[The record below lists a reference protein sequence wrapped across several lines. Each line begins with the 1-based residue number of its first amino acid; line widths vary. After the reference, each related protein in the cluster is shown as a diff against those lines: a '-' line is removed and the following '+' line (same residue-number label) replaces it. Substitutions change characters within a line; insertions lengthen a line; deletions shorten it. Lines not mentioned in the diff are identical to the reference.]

1 MSRSFNRGRRES
13 AVSDLNRNDGS
24 YLPSHSFNQP
34 ESNLSEEGSSAIQ
47 NRQRVSQERLSMSAT
62 RPWRKL
68 RNALLITSNAL
79 SSGRKEKDTYESN
92 DAFLDYFSTQRRSS
106 LTPYCQQ
113 QNSNL
118 RTDQSN
124 PKIQNENR
132 FYFEGLNKLSEQQPV
147 MENEKSGRDGEPFP
161 SITPLT
167 QSTLT
172 FGNRDK
178 ESELQIAHGASNRP
192 EHTTGISIK
201 QQSSVS
207 SQNAP
212 IQLEEWGGFEEN
224 ELPEPQKPTPR
235 LKARCLYHLR
245 NFIFCPPK
253 RTQFPKSCDSCYANP
268 SENGKSFEH
277 FRSTHFICNPQGRFM
292 FIWLGIVAMATVYN
306 LWTAIM
312 RQAFHEI
319 QKDKAALWI
328 GLDGVADLIYLADI
342 MVQFR
347 TSYLEK
353 GLVVRNSRKI
363 ATRYLWSRK
372 FAFDSLALLPFDLFQ
387 SVTGIQPLLRFPRFL
402 KCFRAWHWKIM
413 VENRTTFPNT
423 WRVLT
428 LTHILFLGCHWFAS
442 IYYILS
448 ESTHFQD
455 SWGYPAPTTPELQS
469 LLRKYLQSFYWA
481 TLTLT
486 TIGDITAPEAT
497 FEYAFT
503 ITTYLIGVF
512 VFATI
517 VGQVG
522 NIINNRNAARLSFE
536 NLLSKVIL
544 PKVNFISGQC
554 QKLYEHPPRAAEV
567 EESRPPMVRLCMG
580 KVSKLLGLFPT
591 STSENGAK
599 FEPTRRH
606 LRKDSSQIKKGLK
619 QRKLCFSILF
629 KVTIF
634 HECRPEFLHDLV
646 LKMRPYIFTP
656 GDLICRKGEVA
667 REMFIIADGV
677 LEVIGKAGIVLK
689 RLEAGDF
696 FGEIGILC
704 INGGGNKRTADVR
717 AVGYAELFVLS
728 REDVLSA
735 LADHPDAHVLHFV
748 ITLNQQPTDLAPSEG
763 TTALQGV
770 KGEGNWTNE
779 DLHDIPLSTL
789 HEFALPG
796 PSRPTGGAIPA
807 VHAASTSTAPSPAA
821 SEAHYQTFALNR
833 AKVSHITD
841 VTALQA
847 YSLILLSVGRL
858 NPADDDDDDD
868 DDVNNITVF
877 LIYPVCRKS
886 IFVKR
891 EKGAINALAEL
902 NQFVEEAM
910 FLLVN
915 CSERMSARDER
926 INELVAEN
934 ISLRRKLKE

>member
-1 MSRSFNRGRRES
+1 MSHSFNRGHRES
-13 AVSDLNRNDGS
+13 TAFEMNRNDCS
-24 YLPSHSFNQP
+24 YPPSQASNQP
-34 ESNLSEEGSSAIQ
+34 DSNLPEESSSAIHSH
-47 NRQRVSQERLSMSAT
+47 QRLSQERLSMSAA

-79 SSGRKEKDTYESN
+79 SSGRKERDTYESN
-92 DAFLDYFSTQRRSS
+92 DAFLDYFSTQKRSS
-106 LTPYCQQ
+106 LTSYYQQ
-113 QNSNL
+113 PNSSP
-118 RTDQSN
+118 RSN
-124 PKIQNENR
+124 QFNQKTRNEER
-132 FYFEGLNKLSEQQPV
+132 FYFEGFNKLSEQQPV
-147 MENEKSGRDGEPFP
+147 MENDKATRNGDPFP
-161 SITPLT
+161 SFTTLT
-167 QSTLT
+167 QSTPT
-172 FGNRDK
+172 FTNRGK
-178 ESELQIAHGASNRP
+178 ELEVQTAHVMSNRP
-192 EHTTGISIK
+192 QHILETSTKH
-201 QQSSVS
+201 QSSAS
-207 SQNAP
+207 IQNVP

-224 ELPEPQKPTPR
+224 VPSEPRLSAPS
-235 LKARCLYHLR
+235 LKARFLYHLR
-245 NFIFCPPK
+245 SFTLCPPK
-253 RTQFPKSCDSCYANP
+253 RSHFPKSCDSCYVNP
-268 SENGKSFEH
+268 SENGKSFEQ
-277 FRSTHFICNPQGRFM
+277 FRSSNFICNPQGRFM
-292 FIWLGIVAMATVYN
+292 FVWLGIVAIATVYN

-328 GLDGVADLIYLADI
+328 GLDGVADLIYLTDI

-353 GLVVRNSRKI
+353 GLVVRDARKI

-497 FEYAFT
+497 FQYAFT

-536 NLLSKVIL
+536 NLLDNAKSYMSTHHVPQRLRNRVLRWYDYAWERRRLFGENDLNCLGHL
-544 PKVNFISGQC
+544 PE
-554 QKLYEHPPRAAEV
+554 KLKTELALHV
-567 EESRPPMVRLCMG
+567 
-580 KVSKLLGLFPT
+580 
-591 STSENGAK
+591 
-599 FEPTRRH
+599 H
-606 LRKDSSQIKKGLK
+606 LETLK
-619 QRKLCFSILF
+619 

-735 LADHPDAHVLHFV
+735 LADHPDAHTIIMEHATQRLMESKSREDAQ
-748 ITLNQQPTDLAPSEG
+748 ITVNQQPMDIAPSDLTASRGVKRES
-763 TTALQGV
+763 TLMHRDLHCTALSA
-770 KGEGNWTNE
+770 
-779 DLHDIPLSTL
+779 P
-789 HEFALPG
+789 HELALPG
-796 PSRPTGGAIPA
+796 PSRPAGRTIPA
-807 VHAASTSTAPSPAA
+807 VRAASTSTVTSPAV
-821 SEAHYQTFALNR
+821 SEAHYQTFAL
-833 AKVSHITD
+833 KK
-841 VTALQA
+841 
-847 YSLILLSVGRL
+847 SV
-858 NPADDDDDDD
+858 
-868 DDVNNITVF
+868 F
-877 LIYPVCRKS
+877 M
-886 IFVKR
+886 KR
-891 EKGAINALAEL
+891 EKDAINALAEL

-915 CSERMSARDER
+915 CSERISARDER
-926 INELVAEN
+926 INELVSEN
-934 ISLRRKLKE
+934 ISLKRKLKELNEMRSEFAKDWNLDETA